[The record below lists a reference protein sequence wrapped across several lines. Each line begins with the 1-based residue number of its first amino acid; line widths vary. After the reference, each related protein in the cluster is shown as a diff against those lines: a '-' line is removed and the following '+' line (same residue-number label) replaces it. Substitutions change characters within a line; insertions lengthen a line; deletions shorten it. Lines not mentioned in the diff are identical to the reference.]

1 MGSENSG
8 EGRLPKTQAILDSL
22 NKKQTSGGLELKGRN
37 AHNDKEIVTSEQ
49 TFIGDVPAHGSK
61 VDFVNIPAQVK
72 SPRLS
77 QMTSAILNEKNLLH
91 RPQI

>member
-1 MGSENSG
+1 M
-8 EGRLPKTQAILDSL
+8 R
-22 NKKQTSGGLELKGRN
+22 GRN
-37 AHNDKEIVTSEQ
+37 AHNDKEFVTSEQ
-49 TFIGDVPAHGSK
+49 TFIGDVPPHGSK

-77 QMTSAILNEKNLLH
+77 QMTTTILNEKNLLH